1 MVKEV
6 MRRKASDNVYLHKDF
21 HGALS
26 NGIQF
31 IHEKYGAEAVRDYL
45 RQFVAAYYSALKA
58 EIKRR
63 GLAALR
69 DHFEKIYRLEGGV
82 ISMECSK
89 DELRLEVEAC
99 PAVSHMRRRGYP
111 VAALFYETTK
121 TVNEAL
127 CVDSPFDAELISYD
141 NANGHSIQR
150 FYRRKQA

>member
-1 MVKEV
+1 MAKEI

-31 IHEKYGAEAVRDYL
+31 IHEKYGAEAVREYL
-45 RQFVAAYYSALKA
+45 RQFVAAFYAPLKS

-63 GLAALR
+63 GLAALK
-69 DHFEKIYRLEGGV
+69 DHFEKMYRTEGGV
-82 ISMECSK
+82 IHLTCSA

-99 PAVSHMRRRGYP
+99 PAVTHMRQHGYKI
-111 VAALFYETTK
+111 AELFYETTK

-127 CVDSPFDAELISYD
+127 CAGTPFAAELIRYD
-141 NANGHSIQR
+141 EADGHSIQR
-150 FYRRKQA
+150 FYRRK

>member
-1 MVKEV
+1 MAREI

-31 IHEKYGAEAVRDYL
+31 IHDTYGAEAVRQYL
-45 RQFVAAYYSALKA
+45 RQFVVAFHVPLKA

-63 GLAALR
+63 GLAALK
-69 DHFEKIYRLEGGV
+69 DHFEKMYQTEGGV
-82 ISMECSK
+82 IHLTCSD

-99 PAVSHMRRRGYP
+99 PAVMHMRQQGYKI
-111 VAALFYETTK
+111 AELFYETTK

-127 CVDSPFDAELISYD
+127 CDGTPFAAELIQYD
-141 NANGHSIQR
+141 DANGHSIQR
-150 FYRRKQA
+150 FCRRKQS